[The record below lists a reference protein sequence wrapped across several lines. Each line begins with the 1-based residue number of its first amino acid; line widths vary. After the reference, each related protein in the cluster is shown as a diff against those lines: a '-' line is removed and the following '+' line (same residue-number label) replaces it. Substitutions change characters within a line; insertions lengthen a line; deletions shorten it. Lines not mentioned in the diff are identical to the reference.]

1 MKLSVASWR
10 APAVLLLFLVGPLTQ
25 RASAQLDLAGQWA
38 ALQHEDQP
46 ERASG
51 PEIGDYTGIPI
62 NGADRLR
69 GDSWDAQLADVIEHQ
84 CEQHPADY
92 GATNLRIY
100 SDADPLTQA
109 ITAWHTVMQHN
120 TAQRIIYMDG
130 RPHPPEYAA
139 FMRQGFSTGEWVAD
153 MLRVTMTH
161 LKEGYLRKNGLARSD
176 KAVVTEYYV
185 RHHQYL
191 VVARIIDDPVYLTEP
206 FIRSYNWVLD
216 ENIHLA
222 PNYCI
227 PSELVARPAGWV
239 PHHLP
244 GTNRYLTEF
253 ASRWRVPVEATR
265 GGAESMYPEYQ
276 QKLAAMPAPP
286 EYAEYKES
294 LEKSSSS
301 PAPPDTK

>member
-10 APAVLLLFLVGPLTQ
+10 APAVLFLFVLGPLTQ

-62 NGADRLR
+62 NDADRLR

-130 RPHPPEYAA
+130 RPHPPEYAP

-301 PAPPDTK
+301 PAAPDTK